1 MLFQFGNDGN
11 DGICPGKQLCFSVLL
26 NLYLM
31 KKKISRPK
39 LKESIGID
47 FILEE
52 QICYFSKQE
61 HLSHLPTPNC

>member
-1 MLFQFGNDGN
+1 
-11 DGICPGKQLCFSVLL
+11 
-26 NLYLM
+26 M
-31 KKKISRPK
+31 KKKYFSRSK

-61 HLSHLPTPNC
+61 HVSLLPTPNC